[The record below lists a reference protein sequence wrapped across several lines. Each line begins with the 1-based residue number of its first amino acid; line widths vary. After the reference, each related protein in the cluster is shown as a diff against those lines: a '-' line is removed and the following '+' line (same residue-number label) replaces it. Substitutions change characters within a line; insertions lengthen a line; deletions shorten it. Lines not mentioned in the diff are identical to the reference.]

1 MLGEMGNLVV
11 KVNVKKYVE
20 EAPMLVSAE
29 LLMAWIST
37 GKADSVSDKAN
48 GIIRVASGLSGLV

>member
-1 MLGEMGNLVV
+1 
-11 KVNVKKYVE
+11 VKKYVE